1 MNFTTPEIES
11 MTLEQKR
18 GLMEALWEDLS
29 RNAQGLEPP
38 AWHADVLAAREA
50 AVENDQAAFESWDD
64 AKARIERDI
73 R

>member
-1 MNFTTPEIES
+1 MNVKTQDIEG
-11 MTLEQKR
+11 MTLEQKL

-29 RNAQGLEPP
+29 KTQGLEPP

-50 AVENDQAAFESWDD
+50 AVGNDQADFESWND